1 MKRPV
6 CVMIRGCARRAVG
19 IRWYRRS
26 AFKSHI
32 PGLSGTQPNNE
43 QEILLVGNNQ
53 KEVESNLAKLG
64 FEQLD
69 IDKDINPGGSTATT
83 TNYSDSLFLK
93 YLKHFN
99 TGFKQSNRN
108 FNLLT
113 NEFKANPQ
121 SDKLASLLTYF
132 LKEATLEIR
141 RLKNFTPDQI
151 NNLIE
156 TNSKELVEESM
167 DSTDNL
173 EQYILNDFA
182 NENNKE
188 NYLIH
193 TNFLLKLLTNLIN
206 DPEFKPSPTT
216 VSMEQ
221 LVDIFEFS
229 KLIPIQQKRQQGIM
243 CSANLIYGTGKVKM
257 DPVNESFYINSLVAF
272 GNYKDALKLFNSRKD
287 TFIEKWWYTIGLN
300 ILLASNNLRG
310 FKHLLVEM
318 DQLFP
323 DNNPY
328 LSIKVI
334 KFAIKK
340 FLKIDNLNMANEL
353 TDRFLDI
360 VKLSGLSMSNN
371 TESKF
376 QMFQDDNEA
385 NQYLNQ
391 IEIPTQLDFITII
404 NYFIYKGNMTIVSK
418 LFQIYLTLPETT
430 ENYSD
435 LILRTNINLLKDFD
449 SFKNLVTTNNQCSNS
464 TIENMKLL
472 ENEFNKIV
480 SNYNTKDNVINGL
493 LFDNIRDLS
502 SNYNLSA
509 SIRNFINDQISED
522 SNDSKL
528 SVKNTK
534 EYNILLGNLLHCGKY
549 EKCEQI
555 LEKLEN
561 AYKDNSRT
569 EPQVNAHIYS
579 IFVDHYHNLSVTK
592 QKRFPLTELDNNVQN
607 LLIRINDL
615 NVPYNSIFIS
625 TLLKY
630 YKGRKNLRS
639 CFKIINAVFD
649 QESNTQDN
657 DLFKSNL
664 FHRREVNE
672 ALYYEIW
679 KTYYNYYSN
688 ESRSTN
694 LKTGI
699 TLNQKL
705 KNSFLRKK
713 VNGDITM
720 VPTFTLEWLLKNMIT
735 KDNLLLNARLYQI
748 VIAVFIKS
756 NNWSSLPAVIC
767 LMTNTHGVN
776 ISMDMFSY
784 ILSGL
789 KNHYIKFEM
798 WKLRSNNKEMT
809 IGAAQRAA
817 TKSFT
822 RQCELN
828 VLMDP
833 IKLKKLGTLEN
844 FTPENIVN
852 TLLVQIFRLI
862 KIQNPYD
869 VNFGSVIENFTFL
882 EVDPEQ
888 IAKIINH
895 VNSNA

>member
-1 MKRPV
+1 
-6 CVMIRGCARRAVG
+6 MIRGCARRAVG

-26 AFKSHI
+26 SFKSHI
-32 PGLSGTQPNNE
+32 PGLSDTQPNNE
-43 QEILLVGNNQ
+43 QEILLVGKDQ
-53 KEVESNLAKLG
+53 KDIETNLAKLG
-64 FEQLD
+64 FEELD
-69 IDKDINPGGSTATT
+69 TDKDINPGGSGSTA

-108 FNLLT
+108 YNLLT
-113 NEFKANPQ
+113 NEFKANPE
-121 SDKLASLLTYF
+121 SDKLSLLLTYF

-141 RLKNFTPDQI
+141 RLKNFTPEQI
-151 NNLIE
+151 NNLID
-156 TNSKELVEESM
+156 TNSKDLVEESIN
-167 DSTDNL
+167 STDNL
-173 EQYILNDFA
+173 EQYVLNDIA
-182 NENNKE
+182 SENTKE

-193 TNFLLKLLTNLIN
+193 TNFLLKLLANLIN

-229 KLIPIQQKRQQGIM
+229 KLIPIQHKRQQGIM
-243 CSANLIYGTGKVKM
+243 CSANLIYSTGKVKM
-257 DPVNESFYINSLVAF
+257 DPVNESFYLNSLVAF
-272 GNYKDALKLFNSRKD
+272 GHYKDALKLFNARKD

-310 FKHLLVEM
+310 FKHLLNEM

-323 DNNPY
+323 ENNPY
-328 LSIKVI
+328 LSIKAI
-334 KFAIKK
+334 KFGIKK
-340 FLKIDNLNMANEL
+340 FLKVDNLNMANEL
-353 TDRFLDI
+353 TNRFLEI
-360 VKLSGLSMSNN
+360 AKLNGLSKDNN
-371 TESKF
+371 HESKF
-376 QMFQDDNEA
+376 QMFQDDSEA

-404 NYFIYKGNMTIVSK
+404 NYFIYKGNMAMVSK
-418 LFQIYLTLPETT
+418 LFQTYLNLPEMN

-449 SFKNLVTTNNQCSNS
+449 SFKKLIVADNQCSTS
-464 TIENMKLL
+464 TMKNVKLL

-480 SNYNTKDNVINGL
+480 SNYNTEDHVINGL

-502 SNYNLSA
+502 SNYKLSA
-509 SIRNFINDQISED
+509 TIRNFINEQMSEKCR
-522 SNDSKL
+522 DSKL
-528 SVKNTK
+528 SVRNAK
-534 EYNILLGNLLHCGKY
+534 EYNILLANLLHSGKY
-549 EKCEQI
+549 EQCEEI
-555 LEKLEN
+555 LQKLET
-561 AYKDNSRT
+561 AYKDQSKT
-569 EPQVNAHIYS
+569 EPQINAHIYS
-579 IFVDHYHNLSVTK
+579 IFIDHYHNLSVAK
-592 QKRFPLTELDNNVQN
+592 QKRFPLTEIDTMVQDI
-607 LLIRINDL
+607 LKRINDL
-615 NVPYNSIFIS
+615 NVPYNSIFIA

-630 YKGRKNLRS
+630 YRGRKNLGS
-639 CFKIINAVFD
+639 CFKIINAIFD
-649 QESNTQDN
+649 NGSSVHSD
-657 DLFKSNL
+657 DIFKPNL
-664 FHRREVNE
+664 FHRREINE

-688 ESRSTN
+688 ESRSIS

-705 KNSFLRKK
+705 KNSFLRNK
-713 VNGDITM
+713 VNGGITM

-735 KDNLLLNARLYQI
+735 KDNLLLNSRLYQV
-748 VIAVFIKS
+748 VISVFIKS

-817 TKSFT
+817 IKSFE

-828 VLMDP
+828 VFMDP
-833 IKLKKLGTLEN
+833 IKLKKLGTLKN

-869 VNFGSVIENFTFL
+869 VNFSNVIQNFTFL